1 MIRPKNGTGE
11 FLSLSHLIGILP
23 PDYMITIYNGE
34 KELWKGIAWVF
45 IYDKVYAKYCGYGV
59 KKFDTDFY
67 NENFF
72 IWLYVRRNCNE
83 VDRGNQSIL
92 RERIL

>member
-1 MIRPKNGTGE
+1 MLRPRNCTGE

-23 PDYMITIYNGE
+23 SDYMITIYSGE

-45 IYDKVYAKYCGYGV
+45 IYDKVYTKYHEYGV

-72 IWLYVRRNCNE
+72 IWLYVRRNYNE
-83 VDRGNQSIL
+83 TARRYKNVL
-92 RERIL
+92 